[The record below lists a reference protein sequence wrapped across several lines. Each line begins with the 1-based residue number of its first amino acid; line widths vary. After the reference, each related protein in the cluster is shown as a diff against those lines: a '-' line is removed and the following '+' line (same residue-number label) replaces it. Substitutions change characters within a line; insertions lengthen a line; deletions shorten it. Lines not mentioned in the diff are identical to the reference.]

1 MECKMIKIV
10 LILVVSS
17 LALMAF
23 DGKKAYK
30 QCAMCHGKKGEK
42 VAMKSSPKL
51 NALSQDQLVISIKAL
66 LDGSSSVS
74 SKYLGLH
81 KKKLKKVQLEDVK
94 SFAEYISGLK

>member
-1 MECKMIKIV
+1 MRKIV
-10 LILVVSS
+10 LILMMSS

-51 NALSQDQLVISIKAL
+51 NALSQEQLVTSIKAL
-66 LDGSSSVS
+66 LDGSSTVS
-74 SKYLGLH
+74 SKYLSVH
-81 KKKLKKVQLEDVK
+81 QKKLKKVKPEDVET
-94 SFAEYISGLK
+94 FAEYISGLK

>member
-1 MECKMIKIV
+1 MIKIV
-10 LILVVSS
+10 LILVMSS

-66 LDGSSSVS
+66 LNGSSTVS

-81 KKKLKKVQLEDVK
+81 KKKLKKVKLVDVDT
-94 SFAEYISGLK
+94 FARYISDLN

>member
-1 MECKMIKIV
+1 MRKIV
-10 LILVVSS
+10 LILMMSS

-51 NALSQDQLVISIKAL
+51 NALSQEQLVTSIKAL
-66 LDGSSSVS
+66 LDASSTVS
-74 SKYLGLH
+74 SKYLGVH
-81 KKKLKKVQLEDVK
+81 QKKLKKVKPEDVET
-94 SFAEYISGLK
+94 FAEYISGLK

>member
-1 MECKMIKIV
+1 MKKIV
-10 LILVVSS
+10 FLLMLSS

-23 DGKKAYK
+23 DAKKSYK

-51 NALSQDQLVISIKAL
+51 NSLSQEQLTSSLKSL
-66 LDGSSSVS
+66 LDGSSTVS

-81 KKKLKKVQLEDVK
+81 KKKLKKVKLEDVET
-94 SFAEYISGLK
+94 FARYISDLN

>member
-1 MECKMIKIV
+1 MKKIV
-10 LILVVSS
+10 LILVMSS

-51 NALSQDQLVISIKAL
+51 NTLSQEQLVTSIKAL
-66 LDGSSSVS
+66 LDGSSTVS
-74 SKYLGLH
+74 SKYLGVH
-81 KKKLKKVQLEDVK
+81 KKKLKKVKLEDVET
-94 SFAEYISGLK
+94 FAAYISGLK

>member
-1 MECKMIKIV
+1 MTKIV
-10 LILVVSS
+10 LILLVSS

-23 DGKKAYK
+23 DGKKVYK

-51 NALSQDQLVISIKAL
+51 NTLSQEQLVTSLKTL
-66 LDGSSSVS
+66 LDGSSTVS

-81 KKKLKKVQLEDVK
+81 KKKLKKVQPKDVET
-94 SFAEYISGLK
+94 FARYISDLD